1 MQVHMLETHVQ
12 QESRGV
18 NEGRR
23 EGEKE
28 EEGGVCDLGR
38 ASGRR

>member
-18 NEGRR
+18 NEGGR
-23 EGEKE
+23 EGEKGE
-28 EEGGVCDLGR
+28 
-38 ASGRR
+38 GRRRRSL